1 MNNRRGDVYMSV
13 KVGVSARHVHV
24 TKEDLQILFGKG
36 YELSKKVDL
45 SQPGQY
51 ACNEQVTLKGPKSSI
66 ERVRILGPE
75 RGKTQVEISKT
86 DSYTLGINPPVRNS
100 GDLDGAAEITIIG
113 PCGQITKE
121 AAIIAARHVHATKE
135 DAKKYGFEGKEFIS
149 IVVKGEKPG
158 ILENVYVR
166 ISDNFS
172 YEVHLDTD
180 DANAFLIK
188 NGDEAEI
195 IVK

>member
-1 MNNRRGDVYMSV
+1 MSV

>member
-1 MNNRRGDVYMSV
+1 MNNKLGDGYMSV
-13 KVGVSARHVHV
+13 KIGVSARHVHV
-24 TKEDLQILFGKG
+24 TLEDLNILFGKG
-36 YELSKKVDL
+36 YELTKKVDL

-75 RGKTQVEISKT
+75 RGETQVEISKT
-86 DSYTLGINPPVRNS
+86 DSFVLGINPPVRNS
-100 GDLDGAAEITIIG
+100 GDLKGAAKITIVG
-113 PCGQITKE
+113 PCGEITKE
-121 AAIIAARHVHATKE
+121 AAIIATRHVHATIE
-135 DAKKYGFEGKEFIS
+135 DAKKNGFEGKEFVKI
-149 IVVKGEKPG
+149 IVKGEKGG

-188 NGDEAEI
+188 NGDEAEL
-195 IVK
+195 VTE

>member
-1 MNNRRGDVYMSV
+1 M
-13 KVGVSARHVHV
+13 KVNIGVSARHVHV
-24 TKEDLQILFGKG
+24 TKEDVKILFGED
-36 YELSKKVDL
+36 YELTKKVDL

-51 ACNEQVTLKGPKSSI
+51 ACNEQVTLEGAKGKI

-75 RGKTQVEISKT
+75 RGETQVEISKT
-86 DSYTLGINPPVRNS
+86 DSFALGVKPPVRNS

-113 PCGQITKE
+113 PKGKITKN
-121 AAIIAARHVHATKE
+121 AAIIAARHVHATTE
-135 DAKKYGFEGKEFIS
+135 DAKKYGFEGKEFVS

-166 ISDNFS
+166 ISDKFS

-188 NGDEAEI
+188 NGDEAEL

>member
-1 MNNRRGDVYMSV
+1 MNNKLGDGYMSV
-13 KVGVSARHVHV
+13 KIGVSARHVHV
-24 TKEDLQILFGKG
+24 TKDDLNILFGEG
-36 YELSKKVDL
+36 YKLTKKVDL

-51 ACNEQVTLKGPKSSI
+51 ACNEQVILKGPKGII

-75 RGKTQVEISKT
+75 RGETQVEISKT
-86 DSYTLGINPPVRNS
+86 DSFVLGINPPVRNS
-100 GDLDGAAEITIIG
+100 GDLKGAAKITIVG
-113 PCGQITKE
+113 PCGEITKD
-121 AAIIAARHVHATKE
+121 AAIIATRHVHATME
-135 DAKKYGFEGKEFIS
+135 DAKKHGFEKKEFVKIM
-149 IVVKGEKPG
+149 VKGEKGG

-188 NGDEAEI
+188 NGDEAELI
-195 IVK
+195 ME

>member
-1 MNNRRGDVYMSV
+1 MKV
-13 KVGVSARHVHV
+13 KIGVSARHVHL
-24 TKEDLQILFGKG
+24 TEEDLKVLFGEEA
-36 YELSKKVDL
+36 ELTKKVDL

-51 ACNEQVTLKGPKSSI
+51 ASNEQVTLKGPKGSI

-75 RGKTQVEISKT
+75 RNETQVEISKT
-86 DSYTLGINPPVRNS
+86 DSFALGINPPVRNS
-100 GDLDGAAEITIIG
+100 GDLDGAAEVTIVG
-113 PCGQITKE
+113 PKGEVTKN
-121 AAIIAARHVHATKE
+121 AAIIAARHVHATLE
-135 DAKKYGFEGKEFIS
+135 DAKKYGFEGKEFVS
-149 IVVKGEKPG
+149 VVVKGEKPG

-166 ISDNFS
+166 ISDKFS

-188 NGDEAEI
+188 NGDEAEL

>member
-1 MNNRRGDVYMSV
+1 MLV

-24 TKEDLQILFGKG
+24 TKEDLSILFGEG
-36 YELSKKVDL
+36 YELTKKVDL

-51 ACNEQVTLKGPKSSI
+51 ACNEQVTLKGPKGSI

-86 DSYTLGINPPVRNS
+86 DSFALGINPPVRNS
-100 GDLDGAAEITIIG
+100 GDLNDAALITIIG
-113 PCGQITKE
+113 PKGEVTKN
-121 AAIIAARHVHATKE
+121 AAIIATRHVHATKL
-135 DAKKYGFEGKEFIS
+135 DAKKYGFLDKEFVQ
-149 IVVKGEKPG
+149 IVVKGQKPG
-158 ILENVYVR
+158 ILQNVYVR
-166 ISDNFS
+166 IDDNFS

-180 DANAFLIK
+180 DANSFLIK
-188 NGDEAEI
+188 NGDEVEL

>member
-1 MNNRRGDVYMSV
+1 MKV

-24 TKEDLQILFGKG
+24 TKEDVKQLFGEG
-36 YELSKKVDL
+36 YELTKKVDL

-51 ACNEQVTLKGPKSSI
+51 ACNEQVIIEGPKGKL

-75 RGKTQVEISKT
+75 RSKTQVEISKT
-86 DSYTLGINPPVRNS
+86 DSFSLGIKPPVRNS
-100 GDLDGAAEITIIG
+100 GDLEGASEIKIIG
-113 PCGQITKE
+113 PKGTVVKD
-121 AAIIAARHVHATKE
+121 AAIIASRHLHIDPLTAEKL
-135 DAKKYGFEGKEFIS
+135 GIINKEFVTIK
-149 IVVKGEKPG
+149 VEGEKPG

-166 ISDNFS
+166 ISEDFV

-188 NGDEAEI
+188 NGDEVELI
-195 IVK
+195 IK